1 MMLKSLLTLCAASAA
16 LAQTVETSSAS
27 SVAATTTVS
36 QSMPATATQGFNIAG
51 VTSTDLFNWCHSQLN
66 TCPQICGGSAAVN
79 YCDQTSLQYTCTC
92 ANGTSPD
99 STAFIGTVPYFVCQQ
114 TYIQCVANNPNDA
127 QAQTKCA
134 ENEQCGSRNAT
145 AEAIAAQSASAASET
160 TASSTEASE
169 TSSATDSASDSASA
183 TSDSAATST
192 SEAAAAANTQGL
204 ATGATAV
211 LLMAA
216 MKLLL

>member
-1 MMLKSLLTLCAASAA
+1 MMLKSLLTLCTAASVA

-27 SVAATTTVS
+27 SIAATTTVS
-36 QSMPATATQGFNIAG
+36 QSMPASATQGFNIAG

-114 TYIQCVANNPNDA
+114 TYIQCVANHPDDA
-127 QAQTKCA
+127 QGQATCA
-134 ENEQCGSRNAT
+134 ENEQCGTRNAT
-145 AEAIAAQSASAASET
+145 AEALAAESASAAAEST
-160 TASSTEASE
+160 TSTTSASE
-169 TSSATDSASDSASA
+169 TSSATESASA
-183 TSDSAATST
+183 TSASAATST
-192 SEAAAAANTQGL
+192 SKAAAPANTQGL